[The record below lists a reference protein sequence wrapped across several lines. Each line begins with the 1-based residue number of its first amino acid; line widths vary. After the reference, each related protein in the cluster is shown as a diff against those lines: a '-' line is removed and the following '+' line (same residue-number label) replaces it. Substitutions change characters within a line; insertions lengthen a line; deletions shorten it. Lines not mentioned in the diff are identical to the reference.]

1 MTKNKM
7 PVKEFLP
14 LLGVTAAAFIFNTS
28 EFMPIGLLTGIAAD
42 FNMTEAAAGRLISV
56 YAWVVM
62 ILSLPLMLLVC
73 RMELKKLMLTT
84 IGVFSASQ
92 LLSAVS
98 TGFWGLMA
106 ARVGVASR
114 MPFSGPSRR
123 RWRCVWSPKNS
134 APKRWE

>member
-73 RMELKKLMLTT
+73 RMERKKQGQATT
-84 IGVFSASQ
+84 SKQ
-92 LLSAVS
+92 
-98 TGFWGLMA
+98 TGA
-106 ARVGVASR
+106 
-114 MPFSGPSRR
+114 
-123 RWRCVWSPKNS
+123 
-134 APKRWE
+134 

>member
-1 MTKNKM
+1 MTENKM
-7 PVKEFLP
+7 PAKEFLP

-42 FNMTEAAAGRLISV
+42 FKMTEAAAGRLISV

-73 RMELKKLMLTT
+73 RMELKKLMLAT

-106 ARVGVASR
+106 ARVGVGGGKRKDCKGLRHARSR
-114 MPFSGPSRR
+114 Q
-123 RWRCVWSPKNS
+123 
-134 APKRWE
+134 